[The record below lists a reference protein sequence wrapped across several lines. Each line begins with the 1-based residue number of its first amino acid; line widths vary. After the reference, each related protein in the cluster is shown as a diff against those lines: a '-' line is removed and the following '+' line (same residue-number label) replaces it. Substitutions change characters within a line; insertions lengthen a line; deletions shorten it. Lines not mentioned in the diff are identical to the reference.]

1 MIAIVKMLRVPNLL
15 MVGFTFLM
23 LRYLVFIPV
32 YTGVSLHTSMGN
44 LEYVLMITATLLVAA
59 AGYLCN
65 DYFDVLTDQVN
76 KPGKQYIGRQVSAGT
91 VLSTA
96 WLLSFAALTF
106 TTWLCVSM
114 KTWLPALPLLVALA
128 VVWWYAVRLKK
139 SLLWGNIAV
148 SCMTAGTIVMAW
160 FIEKQASGIQ
170 GQPNRYI
177 TLIITAISLFAFLL
191 SLIREIIKDMEDI
204 EGDRLIHCRSLPI
217 TIGIPATKNTLYV
230 LAAITASLL
239 VFAQVVLITYHQFI
253 AAAWLMIAVEIPL
266 LYFVLVLMKSQ
277 TKVDFHTLSTLL
289 KWIMLG
295 GMMTMVAGQF

>member
-1 MIAIVKMLRVPNLL
+1 MLAIVKMLRVPNLL

-32 YTGVSLHTSMGN
+32 YTGASLHTAMGN
-44 LEYVLMITATLLVAA
+44 LEFVMMITATILIAA
-59 AGYLCN
+59 AGYLGN
-65 DYFDVLTDQVN
+65 DYFDVPADQVN
-76 KPGKQYIGRQVSAGT
+76 KPRKQYIGRQVSAGT

-96 WLLSFAALTF
+96 WLLSLAALAF
-106 TTWLCVSM
+106 TTGLCISM
-114 KTWLPALPLLVALA
+114 KTWLPAIPLLVALA

-160 FIEKQASGIQ
+160 FIEKQASGIPAQ
-170 GQPNRYI
+170 AGRYI
-177 TLIITAISLFAFLL
+177 TQIVAAISLFAFLL
-191 SLIREIIKDMEDI
+191 NLMREIIKDMEDI
-204 EGDRLIHCRSLPI
+204 EGDRIIHCRSLPVV
-217 TIGIPATKNTLYV
+217 IGIPATKKILYV
-230 LAAITASLL
+230 LAAFTTGLL
-239 VFAQVVLITYHQFI
+239 VLAQVKLFRENFVA

-266 LYFVLVLMKSQ
+266 LYFVVALSKSHA
-277 TKVDFHTLSTLL
+277 KDHFHTLSIWL